1 MSFKEIKELRQAGKL
16 DEALQMANQAL
27 EADSVNIWN
36 KRNAGWVHYEYLK
49 KYASIEHYDSFKKH
63 LLMIKDLNLPEGEDM
78 MFNQCAW
85 QIGSLVFA
93 LQKQEPLDYGKIN
106 EVYDIIKHF
115 HFKKPSEPYSFI
127 YKSFHGGHQN
137 WSKYLEFADWW
148 DFANFRSEDFLEE
161 EYKGRRNMSTVE
173 KAYIAYS
180 KKLYEG
186 EPIDATGQN
195 WGINKPKIEQF
206 MPKLEKVVDD
216 YPGYQYPAYYMA
228 KLLLVLGDKENGLSA
243 FLPFAKEK
251 RNNFWVWQLMSEIFE
266 DEEIKFA
273 CYCKALNLKTREDF
287 LVKMRQE
294 FAAILIDK
302 KLFDEAKTEINIV
315 VETRTKNE
323 WKIPGQISHWM
334 EQDWY
339 KGAKSKLNNQK
350 LYSEHL
356 NKADE
361 ILFQDTPEEIV
372 VVEYVNVH
380 KSMLNFVKDKN
391 KHGFFNYS
399 NQLDKPQIGD
409 ILRVRFRGDGDN
421 GFFKVLTAKQAE
433 PNTPTDAI
441 KNIEGVIKVIPPRNF
456 GFVEDVFVDPQLI
469 INHNLKDSESVECKA
484 LLSYNKKK
492 KEWGWKAIEINS
504 FINQKTT
511 EEKWEMIKGSNFYF
525 SDKEVSFI
533 TKAVIIQINA
543 DDGSTYKKLKVFSKL
558 YQGGSSC
565 FNIDKYTSKRFDH
578 NDLINPACI
587 ISYQMKNTKTG
598 EIIDRIRIADE
609 PYKEIES
616 K

>member
-1 MSFKEIKELRQAGKL
+1 MSVFFYGCITMDGYLADKNHNLDWLYQTGAIEETGYESFYKSMDITIMGKRTFNEIKNIE
-16 DEALQMANQAL
+16 NI
-27 EADSVNIWN
+27 DS
-36 KRNAGWVHYEYLK
+36 
-49 KYASIEHYDSFKKH
+49 
-63 LLMIKDLNLPEGEDM
+63 
-78 MFNQCAW
+78 
-85 QIGSLVFA
+85 
-93 LQKQEPLDYGKIN
+93 
-106 EVYDIIKHF
+106 
-115 HFKKPSEPYSFI
+115 
-127 YKSFHGGHQN
+127 
-137 WSKYLEFADWW
+137 
-148 DFANFRSEDFLEE
+148 
-161 EYKGRRNMSTVE
+161 
-173 KAYIAYS
+173 
-180 KKLYEG
+180 LY
-186 EPIDATGQN
+186 PT
-195 WGINKPKIEQF
+195 
-206 MPKLEKVVDD
+206 
-216 YPGYQYPAYYMA
+216 
-228 KLLLVLGDKENGLSA
+228 
-243 FLPFAKEK
+243 
-251 RNNFWVWQLMSEIFE
+251 
-266 DEEIKFA
+266 
-273 CYCKALNLKTREDF
+273 
-287 LVKMRQE
+287 
-294 FAAILIDK
+294 
-302 KLFDEAKTEINIV
+302 
-315 VETRTKNE
+315 TKNYVFTHAE
-323 WKIPGQISHWM
+323 SLSVREFIPINC
-334 EQDWY
+334 D
-339 KGAKSKLNNQK
+339 
-350 LYSEHL
+350 
-356 NKADE
+356 
-361 ILFQDTPEEIV
+361 